1 MCPDVSLAQAKDAA
15 MHPALCQQGSQEV
28 VMVMRRFCYFVLMGY
43 QGFAKKKKK
52 ALNVFRKK
60 IYI

>member
-52 ALNVFRKK
+52 RH
-60 IYI
+60 